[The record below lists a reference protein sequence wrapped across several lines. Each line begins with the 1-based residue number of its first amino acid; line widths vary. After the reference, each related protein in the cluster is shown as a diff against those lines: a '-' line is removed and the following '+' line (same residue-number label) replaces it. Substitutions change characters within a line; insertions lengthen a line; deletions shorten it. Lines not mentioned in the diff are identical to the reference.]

1 MRYVNGKTGEKM
13 EALDKQFGITDAGST
28 VEAEIR
34 AGITTFLTMAYILL
48 VNPSMLAGTGIGFE
62 NALFATAIAAFVGC
76 TVMGLWAN
84 LPFALAPGMG
94 LNAYFTFAVV
104 GAMGVAWEVALAAV
118 FIEGLIFLVI
128 SLPQVGWR
136 TEMINS
142 IPTDL
147 KIATGAGIGMF
158 LALIGLEETGIV
170 VNNGVTLVDLGAH
183 ASWTHQ
189 SGELIALVGL
199 IAIAGMMA
207 RGMNGAIIYGI
218 AGMSVLA
225 WIMGTDAIG
234 MPVTDPYNMLGN
246 ADMVV
251 VYGNDAV
258 EAVPH
263 WACAADWW
271 MVPEGASHGTSV
283 TWDDGTEVCLYA
295 ATDVSVIVNAA
306 AGWGD
311 PVAIAPEIGFGEG
324 KMFSTEALTA
334 TGAVGSALS
343 ALGDIGSDGGTSIGD
358 FILIMIAFMFVDIF
372 DTAGTLYSVGR
383 AAGYVDENDELQNS
397 DEAFMSDAAATIV
410 GAMVGT
416 STTTTYIESA
426 AGVEEGGK
434 TGLTAVT
441 VGVLMLSGLFMSGL
455 FKAIP
460 QFAMATALVVV
471 GALMMKQVADI
482 DWGNSEIAI
491 PAFLTMVLMPFTFS
505 IADGIA
511 WGIISYVAIQMIAG
525 KAKDINVVMWTLF
538 ALMSMFYLGP
548 GEHTTFEWIVST
560 IGL

>member
-1 MRYVNGKTGEKM
+1 
-13 EALDKQFGITDAGST
+13 
-28 VEAEIR
+28 
-34 AGITTFLTMAYILL
+34 LL
-48 VNPSMLAGTGIGFE
+48 VNPSMLAGTGIGFD

-118 FIEGLIFLVI
+118 LVEGIIFMII
-128 SLPQVGWR
+128 SLPQIGWR

-189 SGELIALVGL
+189 SGELLALVGL
-199 IAIAGMMA
+199 IAMAGMMA

-218 AGMSVLA
+218 AGMSIVA
-225 WIMGTDAIG
+225 WAMGAMD

-251 VYGNDAV
+251 VYSNDV
-258 EAVPH
+258 ITSTPH
-263 WACAADWW
+263 WGCEWWNGPDATSGVWDEAMGAC
-271 MVPEGASHGTSV
+271 V
-283 TWDDGTEVCLYA
+283 YA
-295 ATDVSVIVNAA
+295 ATDVTVFVNAA
-306 AGWGD
+306 SGWGSD
-311 PVAIAPEIGFGEG
+311 TVAAPALGDIL
-324 KMFSTEALTA
+324 TTDALTA
-334 TGAVGSALS
+334 TGAVGA
-343 ALGDIGSDGGTSIGD
+343 AIMDGLGAIGSGEGQTSIGD

-410 GAMVGT
+410 GALVGT

-441 VGVLMLSGLFMSGL
+441 VGVLMLSGLFLSGL
-455 FKAIP
+455 FQAIP

-482 DWGNSEIAI
+482 DWGNSEIAV

-511 WGIISYVAIQMIAG
+511 WGIISYVAIQIIVG
-525 KAKDINVVMWTLF
+525 KAKDVNVVMWTLF

-548 GEHTTFEWIVST
+548 GEHTTFEFIVDA

>member
-1 MRYVNGKTGEKM
+1 M

-48 VNPSMLAGTGIGFE
+48 VNPSMLAGTGIGFD

-118 FIEGLIFLVI
+118 FVEGIIFMII
-128 SLPQVGWR
+128 SLPQIGWR

-189 SGELIALVGL
+189 SGELLALVGL
-199 IAIAGMMA
+199 IAMAGMMA

-218 AGMSVLA
+218 AGMSIVA
-225 WIMGTDAIG
+225 WAMGSMD
-234 MPVTDPYNMLGN
+234 MPVSDPYNALGN

-251 VYGNDAV
+251 VYSNDV
-258 EAVPH
+258 ITSTPH
-263 WACAADWW
+263 WGCEWW
-271 MVPEGASHGTSV
+271 NGPDATSGV
-283 TWDDGTEVCLYA
+283 LTTWADGTEVCLYA

-306 AGWGD
+306 SGWGSD
-311 PVAIAPEIGFGEG
+311 TVAAPALGDII
-324 KMFSTEALTA
+324 TTDALTA
-334 TGAVGSALS
+334 TGAVGA
-343 ALGDIGSDGGTSIGD
+343 AIMDGFGDIGADGGTSIGD

-410 GAMVGT
+410 GALVGT

-441 VGVLMLSGLFMSGL
+441 VGVLMLSGLFLSGL
-455 FKAIP
+455 FQAIP

-482 DWGNSEIAI
+482 DWGNSEIAV

-511 WGIISYVAIQMIAG
+511 WGIISYVAIQIIVG
-525 KAKDINVVMWTLF
+525 KAKDVNVVMWTLF

-548 GEHTTFEWIVST
+548 GEHTTFEFIVDA